1 MLLQTTVNMH
11 TDAWRIK
18 NKGHLGE
25 EREPGKLYA
34 LSSIIYPLTFSD
46 SDARDFRI
54 PIARICGGKKSIRI
68 VPKTIRRS
76 PSIIKD
82 C

>member
-46 SDARDFRI
+46 SNACDFRI
-54 PIARICGGKKSIRI
+54 L
-68 VPKTIRRS
+68 
-76 PSIIKD
+76 
-82 C
+82 